1 MNFSSLIELF
11 TKKPAINHIS
21 NFADCAGQLDIL
33 KLERSYMDLFKEA
46 PKRAE
51 RGKDYFVGHNGITSS
66 GDDSNRS
73 EEHLAVALFNATK
86 NGKDFSLDDSQKLS
100 FLDYQFPL
108 KARQGDK
115 GIGKV
120 DLFCAI
126 GNSIPAVAELKVPGK
141 NGQLG
146 DTPLKALLE
155 GLAYCAIVEANI
167 ETIAREAK
175 ARFKMNLKTGKPDLI
190 VIAPHEYWS
199 NYLKKDA
206 AGDWVT
212 PLSKLAEKIKNRLKI
227 TTHFLSLRNWEFEMG
242 LSGKPAELKSNCRIE
257 PVKALQ

>member
-1 MNFSSLIELF
+1 MSFSLIELF
-11 TKKPAINHIS
+11 KERTVNHIS
-21 NFADCAGQLDIL
+21 NFADSAGRLDIL
-33 KLERSYMDLFKEA
+33 KLEKSYVELLKGA
-46 PKRAE
+46 PKRAG
-51 RGKDYFVGHNGITSS
+51 RGKDYFVKGHNGITSS
-66 GDDSNRS
+66 GSYSNRT

-86 NGKDFSLDDSQKLS
+86 NGKDFSLAGDQRLS
-100 FLDYQFPL
+100 FLDYQLPL

-126 GNSIPAVAELKVPGK
+126 ENSIPAVAELKVAGK

-155 GLAYCAIVEANI
+155 GLAYCAIVEVNM

-175 ARFKMNLKTGKPDLI
+175 ARFKINLKPGKPDLI
-190 VIAPHEYWS
+190 VIAPHDYWW

-206 AGDWVT
+206 AGDWIT
-212 PLSKLAEKIKNRLKI
+212 TLNKLVEKIKKRLKI
-227 TTHFLSLRNWEFEMG
+227 NTHFLSLRNCEFEMG
-242 LSGKPAELKSNCRIE
+242 LGGRPAKLKGNCRVE
-257 PVKALQ
+257 AVQALI

>member
-1 MNFSSLIELF
+1 MNFSLIELF
-11 TKKPAINHIS
+11 KERTVNHIS
-21 NFADCAGQLDIL
+21 NFAECAERLDIL
-33 KLERSYMDLFKEA
+33 KLERSYMELFREA
-46 PKRAE
+46 PRRAE
-51 RGKDYFVGHNGITSS
+51 RGKDYFVEGHNGVTSS
-66 GDDSNRS
+66 GSYSNRS

-86 NGKDFSLDDSQKLS
+86 NGKDFSLADGQRLS

-126 GNSIPAVAELKVPGK
+126 ENSIPAVAELKVAGK

-155 GLAYCAIVEANI
+155 GLAYCAIVEANL
-167 ETIAREAK
+167 EAIAREAK
-175 ARFKMNLKTGKPDLI
+175 ARFKINLTTGKPDLI
-190 VIAPHEYWS
+190 VIAPNDYWS

-206 AGDWVT
+206 AGDWVKT
-212 PLSKLAEKIKNRLKI
+212 LIKLVEKIKSRLKI
-227 TTHFLSLRNWEFEMG
+227 NTHFFSLRNCQFEMG
-242 LSGKPAELKSNCRIE
+242 LGGKPAELKGNCRIE
-257 PVKALQ
+257 SVLPLM

>member
-1 MNFSSLIELF
+1 MNFCLIELF
-11 TKKPAINHIS
+11 NERRVNHIS
-21 NFADCAGQLDIL
+21 NFADFAGRLNIL
-33 KLERSYMDLFKEA
+33 KLERCYMELFKGA
-46 PKRAE
+46 PKRAG

-66 GDDSNRS
+66 GSYSNRS

-86 NGKDFSLDDSQKLS
+86 NGKDFSLTDGRRLS

-126 GNSIPAVAELKVPGK
+126 ENSIPAVAELKVAGR

-167 ETIAREAK
+167 KTIAGEAK
-175 ARFKMNLKTGKPDLI
+175 ARFKVNLKAGKPDLI
-190 VIAPHEYWS
+190 VIAPHDYWS
-199 NYLKKDA
+199 NYLKKGA

-212 PLSKLAEKIKNRLKI
+212 TLSQLVEKIKDRLKI
-227 TTHFLSLRNWEFEMG
+227 NTHFLSLRDCKFEMG
-242 LSGKPAELKSNCRIE
+242 LGGRPAELKGNCRIE
-257 PVKALQ
+257 SVQPLM

>member
-1 MNFSSLIELF
+1 MSFSLIELF
-11 TKKPAINHIS
+11 KERTVNHIS
-21 NFADCAGQLDIL
+21 NFADSAGCLDIL
-33 KLERSYMDLFKEA
+33 KLERCYMELFKEA
-46 PKRAE
+46 PRRAG
-51 RGKDYFVGHNGITSS
+51 RGLDYFVEGHNGITSS
-66 GDDSNRS
+66 GSYSNRT

-86 NGKDFSLDDSQKLS
+86 NGKDFSLADGQKLS

-120 DLFCAI
+120 DLFCSI
-126 GNSIPAVAELKVPGK
+126 GDSIPAVAELKVPGK

-167 ETIAREAK
+167 ENIAREAK
-175 ARFKMNLKTGKPDLI
+175 TLFNINLKTGKPDLI
-190 VIAPHEYWS
+190 VIAPHDYWL
-199 NYLKKDA
+199 NYLKKNA

-212 PLSKLAEKIKNRLKI
+212 TLSKLVENIKNRLKI
-227 TTHFLSLRNWEFEMG
+227 TTHFLSLRNCKFEMG
-242 LSGKPAELKSNCRIE
+242 LNGKPAELKGNCRIE
-257 PVKALQ
+257 PVQALK

>member
-1 MNFSSLIELF
+1 MSFSLIELF
-11 TKKPAINHIS
+11 KERTVNHIS
-21 NFADCAGQLDIL
+21 NFADSARRLDIL
-33 KLERSYMDLFKEA
+33 KLEKSYIELFKGA
-46 PKRAE
+46 PRRAG
-51 RGKDYFVGHNGITSS
+51 RGLAYFVEGHNGITSS
-66 GDDSNRS
+66 GSYSNRT

-86 NGKDFSLDDSQKLS
+86 NGKDFSLADGQRFS
-100 FLDYQFPL
+100 FLDYQLPL

-115 GIGKV
+115 GVGKV

-126 GNSIPAVAELKVPGK
+126 ENSIPAVAELKVAGK

-155 GLAYCAIVEANI
+155 GLAYCAIVEANM

-175 ARFKMNLKTGKPDLI
+175 ARFKINLKPEKPDLI
-190 VIAPHEYWS
+190 VIAPHNYWS

-212 PLSKLAEKIKNRLKI
+212 TLSKLVEEIKNRLKI
-227 TTHFLSLRNWEFEMG
+227 NTHFLSLRNCKFEMG
-242 LSGKPAELKSNCRIE
+242 LGGRPAELKGNCRVE
-257 PVKALQ
+257 VVQALV

>member
-1 MNFSSLIELF
+1 MSFSLIELF
-11 TKKPAINHIS
+11 KERTVNHIS
-21 NFADCAGQLDIL
+21 NFANYAGHLDIL
-33 KLERSYMDLFKEA
+33 KLERCYMKLFREA
-46 PKRAE
+46 PRRAE
-51 RGKDYFVGHNGITSS
+51 RGKDYFVEGHNGITSS
-66 GDDSNRS
+66 GSHSNRS

-86 NGKDFSLDDSQKLS
+86 NGEDFSLTGGQRLS

-108 KARQGDK
+108 KARQSDQ

-126 GNSIPAVAELKVPGK
+126 EKSIPAVAELKVAGK

-155 GLAYCAIVEANI
+155 GLAYCAIIEANM

-175 ARFKMNLKTGKPDLI
+175 DRFKINLKTEKPDLI
-190 VIAPHEYWS
+190 VMAPHDYWS

-212 PLSKLAEKIKNRLKI
+212 TLNKLAEKIKNRLKI
-227 TTHFLSLRNWEFEMG
+227 NTHFLSLKNCKFEMG
-242 LSGKPAELKSNCRIE
+242 LGGRPAELKGNCRVE
-257 PVKALQ
+257 VVHALI